1 METLKTTTKAFRA
14 SCRALALLL
23 ALSGTPAFA
32 APSVRPGPAT
42 ALEAQFALESAGAGL
57 VVAPADVQ
65 QAADLSQL
73 TLLATGPL
81 DLSRSGRLVRQTQH
95 VLTPQGRVVATQDS
109 AITVDA
115 ENGRVDI
122 TSTLSLGEGIGEYAG
137 QPSLSGLKFEGV
149 LALPLDEYRQA
160 LNDPNPIE
168 AIQAL
173 GRRLSTHQQE
183 LLRTTVTAPS
193 GVTISF
199 SGEEMSLEK
208 ALEKVLPDE
217 ASPSPGPQPL
227 FSIGCI
233 RHCLAQL
240 GVGIGF
246 FQLICIGTAVVRCA
260 SLCSVLPPIPAG
272 CIVCLSAVF
281 AQCGVRLVID
291 QVRAFAHCIR
301 GCF

>member
-1 METLKTTTKAFRA
+1 VKV
-14 SCRALALLL
+14 ALALLL

-42 ALEAQFALESAGAGL
+42 ALEAQFGLETAGAGL
-57 VVAPADVQ
+57 VVAPADLQ
-65 QAADLSQL
+65 QEADLSQL

-81 DLSRSGRLVRQTQH
+81 DLSRSGRLLHQRQH

-115 ENGRVDI
+115 ENGRLDI
-122 TSTLSLGEGIGEYAG
+122 TSALAFGEGIGEYAG
-137 QPSLSGLKFEGV
+137 EPSLRGLKLEAA
-149 LALPLDEYRQA
+149 LTLPLDEYRQA
-160 LNDPNPIE
+160 LSDPDPIE
-168 AIQAL
+168 AVQAL
-173 GRRLSTHQQE
+173 GRRLSLHQQE
-183 LLRTTVTAPS
+183 ILRTTVTAPS
-193 GVTISF
+193 GVAISF
-199 SGEEMSLEK
+199 SGEEMSLEQ
-208 ALEKVLPDE
+208 ALEKILPDD
-217 ASPSPGPQPL
+217 ASLARGPQPS

-260 SLCSVLPPIPAG
+260 NLCSVLPPIPAG
-272 CIVCLSAVF
+272 CIVCLTAVF